1 MLHNSETHVIAEIV
15 RDCRGHD
22 RHRQNSGIDEE
33 KKQRILGRTNTSRD
47 NANDNVVVVAIEI
60 FIIMIT
66 NCCSS
71 FSDKSLKLFS
81 G

>member
-1 MLHNSETHVIAEIV
+1 MIAEDMTDTDKI
-15 RDCRGHD
+15 R
-22 RHRQNSGIDEE
+22 ELTKK